1 MWKICKIIRVWII
14 SCISLLLLC
23 NIYSTS
29 VLAWDNLSKK
39 EFTMDVA
46 DFTPFWKKIIEENW
60 ELKGTTETINTA
72 LELAMKN
79 MIVIFWVLALWV
91 MTIGGWFMI
100 FNSWDEWLRTKG
112 KTMFMWGVIS
122 LAIALSS
129 GIIVQ
134 LVRYILYAT

>member
-39 EFTMDVA
+39 EFTMDVK
-46 DFTPFWKKIIEENW
+46 DFTPFWKDIIGTSD
-60 ELKGTTETINTA
+60 GTTKTINTA